1 MFRIIN
7 RLECKHLYFCG
18 ILRSLLTGGET
29 DSWMKF
35 EIYNN
40 ELLLTNEII
49 PVVYKVDRC
58 TFIIN
63 IIISRIMNNKFFFIY
78 MFFFHFT
85 RILTS
90 IFLNVGN
97 IYQKCGLC
105 INSPWSS
112 VI

>member
-7 RLECKHLYFCG
+7 RLEYKHLYFCG

-29 DSWMKF
+29 DSWMNF

-78 MFFFHFT
+78 MFFF
-85 RILTS
+85 ILQEYLPLY
-90 IFLNVGN
+90 F
-97 IYQKCGLC
+97 
-105 INSPWSS
+105 
-112 VI
+112 